1 MTSADKTVR
10 LTVAQ
15 AVVMYLSRQ
24 YSVADGQRRRL
35 IPATLGIF
43 GHGNVAGLGQA
54 LDQLSDAMPFIQGR
68 NEQALVHAATA
79 FAKHSRRRATLAV
92 TSSIGP
98 GALNM
103 VTGAALATVNR
114 LPVLLLPGDTYATRH
129 QGPVLQQLQHPL
141 EGDVTVNDAFRPVC
155 RFFDRITR
163 PEQLLTALPAA
174 MRVLTDPVDTGAVV
188 LSLPQDIQSHAYD
201 WPAGFLAERDW
212 SIRRPQPDG
221 EEVAAVLALLAAAAR
236 PLIIAGGGVIYS
248 GATAELERLAG
259 SVGIPVLE
267 TFAGKGA
274 VQQPA
279 WWQIGGIGLEG
290 TPAANSLAREADL
303 VLTVGARLTD
313 FATASHSLFAYP
325 EVRFASINVNPRDA
339 DRLGA
344 TGIIADAR
352 QALAALA
359 DGAAQAG
366 IRAPAAWQARAEQV
380 NGEWAAARAAAL
392 DPDQA
397 FDPAQA
403 GPDVVADTG
412 AVLTQGQ
419 LIGVLQEHARTGDV
433 VIAAA
438 GGPPGDLLKVW
449 DATGGR
455 HCHLEFGFSCMGY
468 EIPAAIGVRLADP
481 DPAARV
487 VSLLGDG
494 TFLLAPTELVTAA
507 QEGLAVTLVVPDN
520 HGYQVIHRLQMLRSG
535 REFGNEFRYR
545 SEPLQLAAGETTK
558 APRLEGD
565 YLRLDLVQ
573 DGGRARRPRLPRDDR
588 GRTAGRAGR
597 HARSPRPGG
606 HRGAG
611 HPARRPARRR
621 GRGGTSLQPRSPPRR
636 SPAACAPST
645 NPTPRARGGTDE
657 HQSAQAQPA
666 QSRRAGQRRPV
677 RHRDPRHIHRGRVAT
692 DRGSLRRRRGRLGAA
707 RPRARRRRRRADPRR
722 RPGRRELRGAHRGPG
737 RIRRP
742 HPDGPGPG

>member
-1 MTSADKTVR
+1 MTTETVR

-15 AVVMYLSRQ
+15 AVVTYLSRQ
-24 YSVADGQRRRL
+24 HSVADGRRRRL

-54 LDQLSDAMPFIQGR
+54 LDQLSDVMPFIQGR

-79 FAKHSRRRATLAV
+79 FAKHSLRHATLAV

-129 QGPVLQQLQHPL
+129 QGPVLQHPL
-141 EGDVTVNDAFRPVC
+141 EADVTVNDAFRPVC

-174 MRVLTDPVDTGAVV
+174 MRVLTDPAGAGAVV
-188 LSLPQDIQSHAYD
+188 LSLPQDIQSHAND
-201 WPAGFLAERDW
+201 FPAGFFAERDW
-212 SIRRPQPDG
+212 VIRRPQPDRD
-221 EEVAAVLALLAAAAR
+221 EVAAVLAMLSAAER

-259 SVGIPVLE
+259 TVGIPVLE

-274 VQQPA
+274 VQQRA
-279 WWQIGGIGLEG
+279 WWQVGGIGLEG
-290 TPAANSLAREADL
+290 TPAANALAREADL

-313 FATASHSLFAYP
+313 FATASHSLFADP
-325 EVRFASINVNPRDA
+325 AVRFASINVNPRDA

-352 QALAALA
+352 QALGVLA
-359 DGAAQAG
+359 DGAAEAG
-366 IRAPAAWQARAEQV
+366 LRAPAAWRARAGQLDS
-380 NGEWAAARAAAL
+380 EWAAARAAAL
-392 DPDQA
+392 DPDVA
-397 FDPAQA
+397 SDPAA
-403 GPDVVADTG
+403 SVD

-419 LIGVLQEHARTGDV
+419 VIGVLQEHARPGDV

-468 EIPAAIGVRLADP
+468 EIPAAIGVRLAEADP
-481 DPAARV
+481 GARV
-487 VSLLGDG
+487 ISLLGDG

-507 QEGLAVTLVVPDN
+507 AEGLAVTLVVPEN

-545 SEPLQLAAGETTK
+545 PEPLHLAEGDAPKG
-558 APRLEGD
+558 PRLEGD
-565 YLRLDLVQ
+565 YLRLDLVSVAA
-573 DGGRARRPRLPRDDR
+573 GLGARGCRARTAAELRQALADTRDHPGPVVIVVPVVPHADLP
-588 GRTAGRAGR
+588 
-597 HARSPRPGG
+597 
-606 HRGAG
+606 GAG
-611 HPARRPARRR
+611 VWWDVAPA
-621 GRGGTSLQPRSPPRR
+621 
-636 SPAACAPST
+636 
-645 NPTPRARGGTDE
+645 E
-657 HQSAQAQPA
+657 
-666 QSRRAGQRRPV
+666 
-677 RHRDPRHIHRGRVAT
+677 VAT
-692 DRGSLRRRRGRLGAA
+692 MDVTTGLRAEYDSDVKAQRWFG
-707 RPRARRRRRRADPRR
+707 
-722 RPGRRELRGAHRGPG
+722 
-737 RIRRP
+737 
-742 HPDGPGPG
+742 